1 MATIAGDLSANCIQ
15 MAAAAFGLAALQRF
29 SAGLVK
35 KACGALMMIA
45 AGLLASK
52 DLQPQR

>member
-29 SAGLVK
+29 WRGL
-35 KACGALMMIA
+35 
-45 AGLLASK
+45 
-52 DLQPQR
+52 